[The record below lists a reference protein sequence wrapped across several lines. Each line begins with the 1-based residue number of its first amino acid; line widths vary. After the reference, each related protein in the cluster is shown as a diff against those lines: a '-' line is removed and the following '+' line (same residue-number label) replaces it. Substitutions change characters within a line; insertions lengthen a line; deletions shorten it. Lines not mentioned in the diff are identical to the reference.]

1 MEPPKALNIFDWLNE
16 LASKSD
22 AGIYQLFSSENA
34 ALLSRVSASL
44 EDKDIAAVT
53 IVQPDNF
60 VSLTRRMRELYV
72 VGSRDLGNT
81 MIEAENLLNEGKH
94 TEAREKYRAFLKQCK
109 SEFYLNIA
117 RSQLAKIS
125 Q

>member
-1 MEPPKALNIFDWLNE
+1 MKT
-16 LASKSD
+16 
-22 AGIYQLFSSENA
+22 
-34 ALLSRVSASL
+34 
-44 EDKDIAAVT
+44 KDISET
-53 IVQPDNF
+53 RIIRRENF

-72 VGSRDLGNT
+72 VGARDLGNT
-81 MIEAENLLNEGKH
+81 MIEAEDLLNEGKR

-109 SEFYLNIA
+109 SGFYLNIA